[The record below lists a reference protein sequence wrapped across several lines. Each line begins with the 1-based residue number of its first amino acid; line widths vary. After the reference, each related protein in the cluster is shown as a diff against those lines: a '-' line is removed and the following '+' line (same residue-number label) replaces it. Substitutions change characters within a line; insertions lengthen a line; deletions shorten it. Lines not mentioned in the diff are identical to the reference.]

1 MLYYKIARGT
11 MTSKIGEILV
21 KSGKI
26 KPGQLEEAIARQK
39 ELGGKLEEVLV
50 KLGYI
55 RDETV
60 ITETLLKQ
68 LNIGAIKLTDIEL
81 NPEIVN
87 LIPADIAQKNKVVPV
102 LKLGK
107 ILFVAMLDRTN
118 LGLLDTLKFITG
130 YEIQPLI
137 VQENDLNKALEKYYG
152 AGEVESISD
161 IMDEVTESSEVE
173 VVEETTQELGLAE
186 LERAIQEKP
195 LVRLVDSIILNAIKM
210 GASDIHIEPFEKTVR
225 IRYRIDGTLREMTPL
240 PVKLKAAVVSRI
252 KIMAKLDISE
262 RRLPQDGRI
271 KIQVEGRAIDL
282 RVSVLPCIWG
292 EKVVMRILDPKSLML
307 DITKL
312 GFPERA
318 LKEFYRAITMPYGM
332 VLVTGPTGSGK
343 TTTLYSALQTLNTPY
358 VNIMTA
364 EDPVEFNIHGINQV
378 LVRAEIGLTFASA
391 LRAFLRQD
399 PNIILV
405 GEIRDLETADIAIK
419 AALTGHLV
427 FSTLHT
433 NDAPSTI
440 TRLVDMGIAP
450 FLVASSVRMVIAQR
464 LLKKICPYCKEP
476 YEPEAELL
484 EIVGITPEE
493 AKNITF
499 YRGKGCSECGGT
511 GMKGRTAVFEVMP
524 ISRTLEKM
532 IIEGASALEL
542 QEQAMKE
549 GMLTLRQEA
558 INKLKA
564 GIVPIEQVI
573 AETMG

>member
-1 MLYYKIARGT
+1 

-21 KSGKI
+21 RTGRI
-26 KPGQLEEAIARQK
+26 KPQHLEEAIAKQK
-39 ELGGKLEEVLV
+39 ELGGKLEDILV

-55 RDETV
+55 KSET
-60 ITETLLKQ
+60 IIAETILKQ
-68 LNIGAIKLTDIEL
+68 LNIGAIKLPDL
-81 NPEIVN
+81 EIDPDLLS
-87 LIPADIAQKNKVVPV
+87 LIPADIAIKNKIIPI

-107 ILFVAMLDRTN
+107 ALFVGMVDRSN
-118 LGLLDTLKFITG
+118 LSLIDTLKFITG
-130 YEIQPLI
+130 YEIQP
-137 VQENDLNKALEKYYG
+137 VVVSEADLTTVLDRYYG
-152 AGEVESISD
+152 VEDRVESLSS
-161 IMDEVTESSEVE
+161 IMEEVSESEEVE
-173 VVEETTQELGLAE
+173 VLEDTTQEVALAE
-186 LERAIQEKP
+186 LERAVQEKP
-195 LVRLVDSIILNAIKM
+195 IVRLVDSIILNAIKM
-210 GASDIHIEPFEKTVR
+210 GSSDIHIEPFEKQVR
-225 IRYRIDGTLREMTPL
+225 IRYRIDGILREMTPL

-252 KIMAKLDISE
+252 KIMARLDISE

-271 KIQVEGRAIDL
+271 KIQTQGRAIDL

-292 EKVVMRILDPKSLML
+292 EKVVMRILDPKALML

-318 LKEFYRAITMPYGM
+318 LKEFHKAITMPYGM

-343 TTTLYSALQTLNTPY
+343 TTTLYSALQVLNTPY

-364 EDPVEFNIHGINQV
+364 EDPVEFNIDGINQV
-378 LVRAEIGLTFASA
+378 QVHPEIGLTFASA

-450 FLVASSVRMVIAQR
+450 FLVASSVRMVMAQR
-464 LLKKICPYCKEP
+464 LLRKICPYCKVP
-476 YEPEAELL
+476 YEPEPEIL
-484 EIVGITPEE
+484 EIVGIPPEE

-499 YRGKGCSECGGT
+499 YKGAGCSECGGT

-542 QEQAMKE
+542 QEQAIKE